1 MNDAR
6 FSVGQLVHHRLF
18 EYRGVIVDVDATFDG
33 TDEWYEQVARSRPPK
48 DEPWYHVL
56 PHEATHTTYV
66 SERNLEADPTGQP
79 ISHPL
84 LEEFFEEYRNG
95 RYVADHSFN

>member
-33 TDEWYEQVARSRPPK
+33 TDEWYEQVARSRPPM

-66 SERNLEADPTGQP
+66 SECNLEADPTGQP

-84 LEEFFEEYRNG
+84 LEEFFEEYRDG
-95 RYVADHSFN
+95 RYVANHSFN

>member
-84 LEEFFEEYRNG
+84 LEEFFEEYRDG